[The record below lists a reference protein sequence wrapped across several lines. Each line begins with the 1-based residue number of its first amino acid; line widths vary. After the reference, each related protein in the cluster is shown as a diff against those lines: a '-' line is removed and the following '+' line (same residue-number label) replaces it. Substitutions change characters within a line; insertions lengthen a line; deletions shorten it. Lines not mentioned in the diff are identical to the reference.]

1 MQCGKLKI
9 IKNIL
14 FFSTIFSLSVGCA
27 LKTGRNSDSRGIS
40 RVGWNRGSEIYQSVR
55 RAQREHERKQTHLD
69 QQREHEAQ
77 KRLMRMMD
85 QNQEGR
91 DELIRESIFWDR

>member
-1 MQCGKLKI
+1 MKKF
-9 IKNIL
+9 L
-14 FFSTIFSLSVGCA
+14 FFPIIFSLSVGCA
-27 LKTGRNSDSRGIS
+27 LKTGQNSGSRGIS

-55 RAQREHERKQTHLD
+55 HAQREHELKQTHLD

-77 KRLMRMMD
+77 ERLMRIMD